1 LILNISVMFNVVM
14 KEITTSLVPPAA
26 DRPTMQVDAVA
37 EALGLSRATV
47 YTAVQTGEIPSLR
60 IGRRIVVP
68 TAAVRRMLQ
77 LDKERPDEP

>member
-1 LILNISVMFNVVM
+1 M
-14 KEITTSLVPPAA
+14 TTSLVPPAA

-37 EALGLSRATV
+37 KALGLSRAAA
-47 YTAVQTGEIPSLR
+47 YNAIQTGEIPSLR

-77 LDKERPDEP
+77 LDRSVSDEP